1 MSATTNPTMNSNQAA
16 RMQAAEATAA
26 TFLLVPFESAVDR
39 QDSLD
44 EVRGLLLAA
53 IEPAVRAGRDDLAH
67 QVLALLHKAEG

>member
-1 MSATTNPTMNSNQAA
+1 MNSKQAA
-16 RMQAAEATAA
+16 RMLAAEATAA

-53 IEPAVRAGRDDLAH
+53 IEPAVRAGRDDIAH
-67 QVLALLHKAEG
+67 QVLALLHKAGG

>member
-1 MSATTNPTMNSNQAA
+1 MSPTTNPTMNSNQAA

-26 TFLLVPFESAVDR
+26 AFLLPPHESPADR
-39 QDSLD
+39 MDALD

-67 QVLALLHKAEG
+67 QVLALLHKAGG